1 MKLGIHL
8 SDYNIHSAKIF
19 RVTLFAFC
27 AILFS
32 ILLAET
38 FVGLRSTSLEILI
51 PLNVLSVGLIL
62 LYRLYPDLT
71 WLRMILVILV
81 YGVVET
87 HFLYNPRTFH
97 VICYWLPIVPIA
109 ALIVAGIRASQLW
122 MVIILVTHLFNGIY
136 VRQTQGGTYQV
147 IVEDVPFF
155 IAGSI
160 FTISILSA
168 CFLLYN
174 MLAQAYSDM
183 KSKNQELDLLKYQ
196 MSTKN
201 DLLQRYQR
209 QLVHL
214 SKNELFQA
222 QERNFFFRAICQSAA
237 NSLPVSRVSIWFLK
251 DHNNKLTRQYLVD
264 ADKVSYE
271 CVVLE
276 RSDFPHYFN
285 ALESKPF
292 IMAPHARE
300 HPDTIEFTDPYL
312 KPLEIYSMLDCP
324 IIVDQK
330 TIGVICCENQKSVKD
345 FNSEDALF
353 VQSLAD
359 FVSISYKNE
368 RIKNLLEQVNT
379 QNQELTER
387 NVEIK
392 FVNEELAS
400 VNDTLKAVNNN
411 LEDTVKKRT
420 QELEAQNKQL
430 TEYAFINSHLLRAP
444 LSRILGLSQLISK
457 EVTSVKEQELVD
469 ALTRS
474 TNEMDSIIRKI
485 SELLYEGN
493 TLTRK
498 DIQEIVNRNFGKKD

>member
-97 VICYWLPIVPIA
+97 VISYWLPIIPIT
-109 ALIVAGIRASQLW
+109 ALIVAGIRTSQLW

-136 VRQTQGGTYQV
+136 VRQTQSGTYQV

-183 KSKNQELDLLKYQ
+183 KSKNQELDSLKQQ

-201 DLLQRYQR
+201 ELLQRYQR

-214 SKNELFQA
+214 SKNELLQT
-222 QERNFFFRAICQSAA
+222 QERNYFFRAICQSAA
-237 NSLPVSRVSIWFLK
+237 SSLPISRVSIWFLK
-251 DHNNKLTRQYLVD
+251 DSNNQLARQYLVD
-264 ADKVSYE
+264 ADVESDEY
-271 CVVLE
+271 VVLD
-276 RSDFPHYFN
+276 RANFPNYFS
-285 ALESKPF
+285 ALEWKPF
-292 IMAPHARE
+292 IMASQARE
-300 HPDTIEFTDPYL
+300 HPDTKEFTDSYL

-330 TIGVICCENQKSVKD
+330 TIGVICCENQGRVKE
-345 FNSEDALF
+345 FNGEDALF

-359 FVSISYKNE
+359 FISISYKNE
-368 RIKNLLEQVNT
+368 RIKNLLDQVNT
-379 QNQELTER
+379 QNQELSER

-392 FVNEELAS
+392 VVNEELAS

-457 EVTSVKEQELVD
+457 EVTSVREQELVD

-493 TLTRK
+493 TLTRE

>member
-81 YGVVET
+81 YVVVET

-136 VRQTQGGTYQV
+136 VRQTQGDAYQ
-147 IVEDVPFF
+147 IVVEFLPFF
-155 IAGSI
+155 VAGSI

-174 MLAQAYSDM
+174 MLVQAYSDM
-183 KSKNQELDLLKYQ
+183 KSKNQELDSLKQQ

-201 DLLQRYQR
+201 ELLKRYQR

-214 SKNELFQA
+214 SKYELLQT
-222 QERNFFFRAICQSAA
+222 QERNYFFRAICQSAA
-237 NSLPVSRVSIWFLK
+237 SSLPISRVSIWFLEGS
-251 DHNNKLTRQYLVD
+251 NNRLVRQYLVD
-264 ADKVSYE
+264 ADELSAEYM
-271 CVVLE
+271 VLD
-276 RSDFPHYFN
+276 RVNFPNYFS
-285 ALESKPF
+285 ALELKPF
-292 IMAPHARE
+292 IMASQARE
-300 HPDTIEFTDPYL
+300 HPDTKEFTDSYL

-330 TIGVICCENQKSVKD
+330 TIGVICCENQGRVKE
-345 FNSEDALF
+345 FNGEDILF

-379 QNQELTER
+379 QNQELLER

-420 QELEAQNKQL
+420 EELETQNKQL

-493 TLTRK
+493 TLTRE